1 MKKWIVM
8 LMFFSPTFSLKAQ
21 EVFNTILE
29 KATSVVNSEDRND
42 YNTKI
47 NYFYYTEL
55 NYMKNKSKASN
66 QAGFKVLDEQA
77 YAMQEFVTDFFKQ
90 MASANDNKR
99 KSVIDIFVK
108 ASLENPLFDDK
119 DTETTH
125 SFISD
130 PEYITPFSLDTD
142 WVSAHKTVKKALKKI

>member
-1 MKKWIVM
+1 MKKWILI
-8 LMFFSPTFSLKAQ
+8 LMIFSSVSYLKAQ
-21 EVFNTILE
+21 EVFNTMLE

-90 MASANDNKR
+90 MAAANDKNR
-99 KSVIDIFVK
+99 KNVIKIFVN
-108 ASLENPLFDDK
+108 ATRENPHFDDK
-119 DTETTH
+119 DNQTTL
-125 SFISD
+125 SFVSD
-130 PEYITPFSLDTD
+130 PEYITPFSLNTD
-142 WVSAHKTVKKALKKI
+142 WIVAHKEAKKALKKL

>member
-1 MKKWIVM
+1 MKKWILM
-8 LMFFSPTFSLKAQ
+8 LMVFSSVSCLKAQ

-47 NYFYYTEL
+47 SYFYYTEL
-55 NYMKNKSKASN
+55 NYMKYKAKASY
-66 QAGFKVLDEQA
+66 QAGFKILDEQA

-90 MASANDNKR
+90 MAMASDDKR
-99 KSVIDIFVK
+99 KNVITVFIN

-119 DTETTH
+119 DTETTQ

-142 WVSAHKTVKKALKKI
+142 WVAAHKAAKKTLKKM